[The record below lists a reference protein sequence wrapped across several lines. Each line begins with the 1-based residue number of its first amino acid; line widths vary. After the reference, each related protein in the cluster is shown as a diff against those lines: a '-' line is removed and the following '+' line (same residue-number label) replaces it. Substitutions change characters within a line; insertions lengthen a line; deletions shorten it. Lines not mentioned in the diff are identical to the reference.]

1 MTRVAD
7 LFQEG
12 CLKVRLPR
20 PERDGEADL
29 VIMNTA
35 GGLTGGDRLSIEVSV
50 DSGAHA
56 TVTTPA
62 CEHIYRSID
71 GEAFIKQRLRV
82 GCGARLDWILQGT
95 ILFDRSRVRRR
106 LDVQLE
112 ADAEI
117 TIAEAVL
124 FGRTAMGET
133 VNDGFFSDLWT
144 IRRGGSL
151 LYADA
156 MRIAE
161 PFGRT
166 TACSTTLGGHAAM
179 ASLLHVGR
187 DLAAKRDA
195 LRAGFAQGGGALA
208 GASVVGDV
216 LIARIVAPG
225 GNTLRRLL
233 MVALGSLRDRR
244 SLPRNWFC

>member
-1 MTRVAD
+1 MAD

-12 CLKVRLPR
+12 CLKLRLPR
-20 PERDGEADL
+20 PVREGEADL

-50 DSGAHA
+50 GNGARTTA
-56 TVTTPA
+56 TTPA

-71 GEAFIKQRLRV
+71 GESVIEQRLQVAR
-82 GCGARLDWILQGT
+82 GARLDWLPQGT
-95 ILFDRSRVRRR
+95 ILFDRGRVRRR
-106 LDVQLE
+106 LEIQLE

-117 TIAEAVL
+117 TVAEAVL
-124 FGRTAMGET
+124 FGRTEMGET
-133 VNDGFFSDLWT
+133 VNSGTFSDLWT
-144 IRRGGSL
+144 VRRGDSL

-166 TACSTTLGGHAAM
+166 VACSTTLDRHAAM

-195 LRAGFAQGGGALA
+195 LRAGFAQDYGALA

-216 LIARIVAPG
+216 LIARIVAAD

-233 MVALGSLRDRR
+233 IAALGPLRDRR